1 MEFSK
6 IFTRKFP
13 NFKSLTLT
21 NGKNRKK
28 PFDEIEMKS
37 FLTLKTAEELIFNSI
52 PFEDSFFTILSNFN
66 LKILCIY
73 D

>member
-13 NFKSLTLT
+13 NFKSLTLVNT
-21 NGKNRKK
+21 KNRKK

-37 FLTLKTAEELIFNSI
+37 FLTLKSA
-52 PFEDSFFTILSNFN
+52 
-66 LKILCIY
+66 
-73 D
+73 